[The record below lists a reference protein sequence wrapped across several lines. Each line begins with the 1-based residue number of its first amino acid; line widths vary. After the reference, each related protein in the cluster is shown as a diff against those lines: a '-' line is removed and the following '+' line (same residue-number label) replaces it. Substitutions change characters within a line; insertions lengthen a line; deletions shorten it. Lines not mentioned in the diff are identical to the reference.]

1 LLAEWGAFVA
11 LQVSDTGTGIA
22 EKDQER
28 IFEEFEQVDA
38 GPRGDSMRRGTRL
51 GLSISRRL
59 ARLLGGDIT
68 VESELGV
75 GSTFT
80 VWLPFDR
87 VEPGTA
93 ERV

>member
-1 LLAEWGAFVA
+1 M
-11 LQVSDTGTGIA
+11 SDRGTGIA

-28 IFEEFEQVDA
+28 IFQEFEQVDA
-38 GPRGDSMRRGTRL
+38 GPRGDSMQRGTGL

-68 VESELGV
+68 VESELGT

-80 VWLPFDR
+80 VWLPFDA
-87 VEPGTA
+87 VEPRAT
-93 ERV
+93 ERT